1 MIAAEGGNPG
11 QSRPARTQ
19 MLAGWSPFPRAGRAG
34 YGWVY
39 ELATMQGGAASVM
52 LPINQPF
59 RRVEADE

>member
-1 MIAAEGGNPG
+1 MVARILARSRAA
-11 QSRPARTQ
+11 
-19 MLAGWSPFPRAGRAG
+19 

-52 LPINQPF
+52 LPINEPF

>member
-1 MIAAEGGNPG
+1 MVVR
-11 QSRPARTQ
+11 S
-19 MLAGWSPFPRAGRAG
+19 RAG